1 METISR
7 CLITFLLNALWQ
19 IPLIAAVAALACRLT
34 RNGPASHR
42 HAMWAAALLAAILL
56 PLASVRPG
64 ERNEDL
70 RYAVSYAPQSARA
83 ATPSGIQAT
92 QPAVRRDHAQHA
104 RTVPFART
112 TAALLLAAYALF
124 LLFRLAKLAR
134 AWIQM
139 VRIRRSAES
148 RPMAP
153 LVERV
158 WTHCLEE
165 FGLHGVKLL
174 ASSRVSTPVTAGR
187 AVILPEP
194 LFAETSK
201 DVLTTAIGHE
211 MAHISR
217 HDFPCNLLYEALYL
231 PLAFHPA
238 AAAIHRR
245 IERTRELACDELVTR
260 RLMDTS
266 AYARAILSIA
276 ADMNRLPRPACA
288 LGVFD
293 GDFLEERI
301 KRLVQ
306 RPTANLRRARL
317 LLATGLSALGLCAV
331 IASGLAVSARA
342 QSGLRGEMKLGGEAY
357 NRGDFTSAAQ
367 HFGNAVRLDAADINA
382 KLFLANALMRQ
393 FFAEHGPP
401 DSPLM
406 ADARQQYQ
414 SVLARDPRNRQAL
427 RGMMAVAMDTKQF
440 GEAHDWVL
448 KLIEL
453 DPKDKTAYYTAGVL
467 DWALVYPEYLRA
479 KQAAGGKIE
488 EYFIPDANARKSLRD
503 QYLPRIE
510 DGFRAL
516 QIALGLDPQYADA
529 MAYLNLLYRLKAG
542 MAESA
547 GEAAGLIA
555 KADDWV
561 GKALA
566 AKRAQGP
573 GERPTLGQLD
583 VDGPPPGP
591 ASPDSF
597 VAKPPPPPP
606 PPPPPGVRGK

>member
-1 METISR
+1 
-7 CLITFLLNALWQ
+7 
-19 IPLIAAVAALACRLT
+19 
-34 RNGPASHR
+34 
-42 HAMWAAALLAAILL
+42 
-56 PLASVRPG
+56 
-64 ERNEDL
+64 
-70 RYAVSYAPQSARA
+70 
-83 ATPSGIQAT
+83 
-92 QPAVRRDHAQHA
+92 
-104 RTVPFART
+104 
-112 TAALLLAAYALF
+112 
-124 LLFRLAKLAR
+124 
-134 AWIQM
+134 
-139 VRIRRSAES
+139 
-148 RPMAP
+148 
-153 LVERV
+153 
-158 WTHCLEE
+158 
-165 FGLHGVKLL
+165 
-174 ASSRVSTPVTAGR
+174 
-187 AVILPEP
+187 
-194 LFAETSK
+194 
-201 DVLTTAIGHE
+201 
-211 MAHISR
+211 
-217 HDFPCNLLYEALYL
+217 
-231 PLAFHPA
+231 
-238 AAAIHRR
+238 
-245 IERTRELACDELVTR
+245 
-260 RLMDTS
+260 
-266 AYARAILSIA
+266 
-276 ADMNRLPRPACA
+276 
-288 LGVFD
+288 
-293 GDFLEERI
+293 
-301 KRLVQ
+301 
-306 RPTANLRRARL
+306 
-317 LLATGLSALGLCAV
+317 
-331 IASGLAVSARA
+331 
-342 QSGLRGEMKLGGEAY
+342 
-357 NRGDFTSAAQ
+357 
-367 HFGNAVRLDAADINA
+367 
-382 KLFLANALMRQ
+382 
-393 FFAEHGPP
+393 
-401 DSPLM
+401 
-406 ADARQQYQ
+406 
-414 SVLARDPRNRQAL
+414 VLARDPRNRQAL
-427 RGMMAVAMDTKQF
+427 RGMIAVAMDTKQF